1 VARQAICTRAREE
14 LNLQS
19 QQQNFISL
27 KSLEQQVVK
36 FILCEFII
44 KKTREDAGCA
54 PALNQFTAQVILS
67 PALNA
72 REKNYKMRKRERK
85 RWRLARL

>member
-1 VARQAICTRAREE
+1 MIRKERQALRARARGV
-14 LNLQS
+14 NSQS
-19 QQQNFISL
+19 QQQNFIML

-44 KKTREDAGCA
+44 KKTIEDAGCA
-54 PALNQFTAQVILS
+54 PAVNQFTAQVILS

-72 REKNYKMRKRERK
+72 WEKIIR
-85 RWRLARL
+85 